1 MIKKLIVSL
10 KNKMTKKEKEIS
22 IYILNNMK
30 EILSLTSSEMADN
43 IGVSQSSI
51 IKFIKKLGFNKFGEF
66 KIQVTKEL
74 ENAKQNKDKIH
85 NEIYLDDSLED
96 LSAKVF
102 NETVKAM
109 EDTLKIIDHKYFENV
124 IDVIRQSHK
133 ILLIGSGMSS
143 IVAKDLEIK
152 LIKIRIDALHY
163 ESSHMQLMKLATMDE
178 QDLVIAISH
187 RGETEDVIDVI
198 KKAKKKG
205 IKVLS
210 ITSIEKNTVADFSDF
225 NLKVISEEN
234 NFRSS
239 AISSRMAQLIL
250 NDIIFLRLTQT
261 DYEKRKKYIK
271 ESRDLIKKSDN

>member
-109 EDTLKIIDHKYFENV
+109 EDTLKTIDHKYFENV